1 VIIAKTDRLSVTTS
15 AATINPPK
23 LVQYT
28 KTTRFTTPI
37 TTPRPTI
44 SSTPYYSQSKK
55 SLQNY
60 NYETDTGIQAQ
71 EDGYLNNMGTDQ
83 ENLEAR
89 GYSYIDNDGK
99 TFQISYT
106 ANEDQFQPE
115 SPQYLSAIPLKIK
128 LI

>member
-1 VIIAKTDRLSVTTS
+1 
-15 AATINPPK
+15 
-23 LVQYT
+23 
-28 KTTRFTTPI
+28 
-37 TTPRPTI
+37 
-44 SSTPYYSQSKK
+44 
-55 SLQNY
+55 
-60 NYETDTGIQAQ
+60 
-71 EDGYLNNMGTDQ
+71 MGTDQ

-89 GYSYIDNDGK
+89 GSNSYIDNDGK